1 MFYKCTLTN
10 VKTITIPNPA
20 YESYLNHNRKYEND
34 PILWGS
40 IKEYAQENIPETI
53 EITTEDDMILEVEE
67 PKKYELFY

>member
-20 YESYLNHNRKYEND
+20 YESYLNRNRKYENN

-53 EITTEDDMILEVEE
+53 ETITYDNIKLEVEE
-67 PKKYELFY
+67 PKVYELFY

>member
-1 MFYKCTLTN
+1 MYYKCTLTN

-20 YESYLNHNRKYEND
+20 YESYLNRNRKYENN

-53 EITTEDDMILEVEE
+53 ETITYDNIKLEVEE
-67 PKKYELFY
+67 PKVYELFY

>member
-10 VKTITIPNPA
+10 VKTITVPNPA
-20 YESYLNHNRKYEND
+20 YESYLNRNRKYEND
-34 PILWGS
+34 SILWGS